1 MRAQKERE
9 PRESFRLLRIKS
21 VSNQEQNSGR
31 NMNIKNHSGE
41 FSDGNEK
48 QEKGNWKLK
57 KQQSSLQSGKELG

>member
-31 NMNIKNHSGE
+31 NMNIKDHSGE

-48 QEKGNWKLK
+48 QDTW
-57 KQQSSLQSGKELG
+57 